1 MNSNDRLR
9 KKILAEVEKQLKQ
22 GPTFPEQ
29 KRARALGL
37 FLIQCLRDLNLS
49 RDDFASAL
57 DMEREL
63 ADAILDGVLPVSEI
77 DRPLL
82 EAIASAIGCRL
93 DLLQTFLT

>member
-1 MNSNDRLR
+1 MNSKDRLR

-22 GPTFPEQ
+22 GPTLPEQ

-49 RDDFASAL
+49 RDDFARAL

-77 DRPLL
+77 DQTLL
-82 EAIASAIGCRL
+82 ESIASIIGCRL
-93 DLLQTFLT
+93 DLLQTFL